1 MELSNVGL
9 IAGECSSDESLD
21 VDAWAESG
29 DVAVRGPYRACDGH
43 DYLLRRTELLR
54 FHFEVRFFFGLY
66 LLQELVNALRGFADR
81 IGGNLSN
88 FLAR

>member
-9 IAGECSSDESLD
+9 IAGECSGDESLD

-43 DYLLRRTELLR
+43 DCLLRRMEQLS
-54 FHFEVRFFFGLY
+54 FYFEVRLLFGLY
-66 LLQELVNALRGFADR
+66 LLQELVNALRGFADG
-81 IGGNLSN
+81 IGGNLAN